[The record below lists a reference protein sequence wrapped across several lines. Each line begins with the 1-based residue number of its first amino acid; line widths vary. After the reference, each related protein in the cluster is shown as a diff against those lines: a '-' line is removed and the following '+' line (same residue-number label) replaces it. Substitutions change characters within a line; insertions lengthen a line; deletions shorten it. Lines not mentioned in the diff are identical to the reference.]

1 MGRLA
6 GMTAV
11 RPVRA
16 LVARPLRSFTLGV
29 VLLLSLGGALIVGS
43 IAFPEKIALTPEG
56 PELVLNGAGERRIFL
71 LKIYAIGLYLPRRAR
86 SMDEALSLDGPKRM
100 HLVMLRNG
108 ITAKQV
114 HDHVVARIEDGSQP
128 SEMALMKA
136 RIDGLDRIIEA
147 ERVINQGGTIDLDYL
162 PGVGTIIRVNG
173 IAKGEPIPGEDFYK
187 ALLRIW
193 LGDKAKSLHLRD
205 QLLGKPV

>member
-1 MGRLA
+1 
-6 GMTAV
+6 
-11 RPVRA
+11 
-16 LVARPLRSFTLGV
+16 
-29 VLLLSLGGALIVGS
+29 
-43 IAFPEKIALTPEG
+43 
-56 PELVLNGAGERRIFL
+56 
-71 LKIYAIGLYLPRRAR
+71 
-86 SMDEALSLDGPKRM
+86 
-100 HLVMLRNG
+100 
-108 ITAKQV
+108 V
-114 HDHVVARIEDGSQP
+114 HDHVVARSEDGSQP
-128 SEMALMKA
+128 SEMALMTA